1 MNIANFILTVD
12 FNKDYKKFIE
22 YLFSLKDDEYREF
35 NQKIVKTDN
44 IIGIR
49 LPILKNIAKNI
60 AKVDY
65 MSFIENNQHQYYE
78 EIMLHGLVIT
88 YLKISFKES
97 IILFDD
103 YIKFIDSWATCD
115 SVVMNYKIV
124 SKNLDSC
131 LIKIK
136 EYLRSEKPFIKR
148 VGIVLLFYYLNDNY
162 IDTVLEIS
170 DSIITTEYYV
180 KMANSWLISMCLVKY
195 YDKTI
200 NFLKNCHLDDWTYNK
215 TLQKAIESYRIK
227 DKDLLRRMKRS

>member
-1 MNIANFILTVD
+1 MNIVNFILTVD

-22 YLFSLKDDEYREF
+22 YLFSLKDDEYRKF
-35 NQKIVKTDN
+35 NQKIIKTDN

-65 MSFIENNQHQYYE
+65 MSFIKNNQHQYYE

-88 YLKISFKES
+88 YLKVSFEES
-97 IILFDD
+97 VILFDD

-124 SKNLDSC
+124 SKNLDFY

-136 EYLRSEKPFIKR
+136 EYLSNKKTFIKR
-148 VGIVLLFYYLNDNY
+148 VGIVLLFYYLNDKY
-162 IDTVLEIS
+162 IDSVLEIS
-170 DSIITTEYYV
+170 DSIVTTEYYV
-180 KMANSWLISMCLVKY
+180 KMANSWLISICLIKY
-195 YDKTI
+195 NDKTI

-215 TLQKAIESYRIK
+215 ALQKAIESHRIK
-227 DKDLLRRMKRS
+227 DKDFLRKMKRS

>member
-1 MNIANFILTVD
+1 MNIVNFILTVD

-22 YLFSLKDDEYREF
+22 YLFSLKDDEYRKF
-35 NQKIVKTDN
+35 NQKIIKTDN

-65 MSFIENNQHQYYE
+65 MSFIKNNQHQYYE

-88 YLKISFKES
+88 YLKVSFEES
-97 IILFDD
+97 VILFDD

-124 SKNLDSC
+124 SKNLDFY

-136 EYLRSEKPFIKR
+136 EYLSNKKTFIKR
-148 VGIVLLFYYLNDNY
+148 VGIVLLFYYLNDKY
-162 IDTVLEIS
+162 IDSVLEIS
-170 DSIITTEYYV
+170 DSIVTTEYYV
-180 KMANSWLISMCLVKY
+180 KMANSWLISICLIKY

-215 TLQKAIESYRIK
+215 ALQKAIESHRIK
-227 DKDLLRRMKRS
+227 DKDFLRKMKRS

>member
-65 MSFIENNQHQYYE
+65 MSFIKNNQHQYYE

>member
-1 MNIANFILTVD
+1 MNIVNFILTVD

-215 TLQKAIESYRIK
+215 ALQKAIESYRIK

>member
-1 MNIANFILTVD
+1 MNIVNFILTVD

-22 YLFSLKDDEYREF
+22 YLFSLKDDEYRKF
-35 NQKIVKTDN
+35 NQKIIKTDN

-65 MSFIENNQHQYYE
+65 MSFIKNNQHQYYE

-88 YLKISFKES
+88 YLKVSFEES
-97 IILFDD
+97 VILFDD

-124 SKNLDSC
+124 SKNLDFYF
-131 LIKIK
+131 LLIK
-136 EYLRSEKPFIKR
+136 EYLSNKKTFIKR
-148 VGIVLLFYYLNDNY
+148 VGIVLLFYYLNDKY
-162 IDTVLEIS
+162 IDSVLEIS
-170 DSIITTEYYV
+170 DSIVTTEYYV
-180 KMANSWLISMCLVKY
+180 KMANSWLISICLIKY

-215 TLQKAIESYRIK
+215 ALQKAIESHRIK
-227 DKDLLRRMKRS
+227 DKDFLRKMKRS

>member
-1 MNIANFILTVD
+1 MNIVNFILTVD

-22 YLFSLKDDEYREF
+22 YLFSLKDDEYRKF
-35 NQKIVKTDN
+35 NQKIIKTDN

-65 MSFIENNQHQYYE
+65 MSFIKNNQHQYYE

-88 YLKISFKES
+88 YLKVSFEES
-97 IILFDD
+97 VILFDD

-195 YDKTI
+195 YGKTI

-215 TLQKAIESYRIK
+215 ALQKAIESHRIK
-227 DKDLLRRMKRS
+227 DKDFLRKMKRS

>member
-44 IIGIR
+44 NIGIR

-65 MSFIENNQHQYYE
+65 MSFIKNNQHQYYE

-215 TLQKAIESYRIK
+215 ALQKAIESYRIK